1 MKALMDCGA
10 TMSIKD
16 NEISFFPLGD
26 GGLRSF
32 QFDATDCPDLFPP
45 LAALAAYCEGTTVI
59 EGVHRLAHKESDRGL
74 TIQQELGKMGLEIVL
89 QDNIMLI
96 KGGNGLHGAN
106 VHSRH
111 DHRIA
116 MMCAVAGLKATGE
129 TVIEEAQAV
138 SKSYP
143 NFYEHIQSLG
153 AKVNVQLTAL
163 NV

>member
-1 MKALMDCGA
+1 AGL
-10 TMSIKD
+10 SL
-16 NEISFFPLGD
+16 NEAEILIAPAND
-26 GGLRSF
+26 RRCF

-74 TIQQELGKMGLEIVL
+74 TIQQELSKMGLEVVL
-89 QDNIMLI
+89 QDNLMLI

-153 AKVNVQLTAL
+153 AKL
-163 NV
+163 NIQQ